1 MIGGRT
7 LLQVLGIYAAGSW
20 LVMQVVD
27 VLQEN
32 MGLPDWVFPF
42 ALVLLLIGL
51 PIILTT
57 AVVQKRLA
65 ASHGGGTRAAAPGDA
80 TSASATREISS
91 GPEPSS
97 EVRRLFTWKNALLGG
112 AAAFVLLAVVTGGF
126 MVMRS
131 RGIGPVGSLV
141 AKGMLEERAK
151 VVVAE
156 FASPD
161 ASLGAAAA
169 EALRIDLAQSP
180 VVDVVEPTTLT
191 DALQR
196 MERDPADPLSFEVA
210 REVALREGYPA
221 VIGGEIRAVGNGY
234 SLSARIVDATSGQ
247 TLASHRE
254 TAADAD
260 AIIPAID
267 RLSSKMRERIGESYT
282 DLRADEPLDQVTTAS
297 LDALE
302 KYSQAMAIFD
312 RGGDFE
318 LMNDLLEEAVAID
331 PGFAM
336 AWRKLGLTRDRP
348 SGRIE
353 AMEAALA
360 RSDRLTERERLLTEA
375 AYAERVK
382 RDFQVAITAY
392 ERLIERDPTD
402 TWALNNLGVV
412 YDQDLGQ
419 FDRAYE
425 YYRRA
430 VELDSSAVVHIR
442 NLARTA
448 INLGRFDEAE
458 SLLETAS
465 ARFPEDD
472 VVPGLWIDLAA
483 NRRDYDAVVEA
494 TERLRPLASD
504 PRVEMRRLAVLS
516 DVAMLRGRLAE
527 AERLAEESAR
537 AHERAGLPNP
547 RRAMLSGLVWA
558 DANVRRDREAAR
570 RRLEG
575 LLAAEPL
582 AADDPV
588 NRNYIGTALQ
598 WARLGDRARAEALL
612 AEFEREV
619 PAEYRADVENPNLAI
634 EGMLLIHEGRYEEAV
649 ETLKKREQRGCV
661 LCRYLPTAFAFDSLG
676 ARDSAIAYYEGYV
689 EANWDNRLG
698 WDDDTL
704 APTLERLGQLYDEA
718 GDAEKAALYFAQF
731 VELWADAD
739 PELQP
744 RVAAARGRLEEILR
758 QQG

>member
-27 VLQEN
+27 VLKEN

-57 AVVQKRLA
+57 AVVQKRIA
-65 ASHGGGTRAAAPGDA
+65 TGSTGAPAGS
-80 TSASATREISS
+80 SASAFAAATEPA
-91 GPEPSS
+91 GPEPSA
-97 EVRRLFTWKNALLGG
+97 EVRRLFTWKNALVGG

-161 ASLGAAAA
+161 ASLGAAAS

-191 DALQR
+191 DALRR
-196 MERDPADPLSFEVA
+196 MERDPAAPLTFDVA
-210 REVALREGYPA
+210 REVAVREGYPA
-221 VIGGEIRAVGNGY
+221 VIGGEIRTVGNGY
-234 SLSARIVDATSGQ
+234 SLSARIVDAASGQ

-254 TAADAD
+254 TASDAD

-302 KYSQAMAIFD
+302 KYSQAIAIFD
-312 RGGDFE
+312 RGGDTE

-353 AMEAALA
+353 AMEYALA

-375 AYAERVK
+375 AYAEWVK
-382 RDFQVAITAY
+382 RDFQAAITAY
-392 ERLIERDPTD
+392 ERLIEMDPTD

-419 FDRAYE
+419 YDRAYE

-430 VELDSSAVVHIR
+430 VELDSSAVVHTR

-458 SLLETAS
+458 SLLETATV
-465 ARFPEDD
+465 RFPEDD
-472 VVPGLWIDLAA
+472 DIPGLWIDLAA
-483 NRRDYDAVVEA
+483 NRRDYEGVIEA
-494 TERLRPLASD
+494 TERLRPLATD

-537 AHERAGLPNP
+537 AHERGGLPNP
-547 RRAMLSGLVWA
+547 RRSMLSGLVWS
-558 DANVRRDREAAR
+558 DVNVRRNPAAAR
-570 RRLEG
+570 RRLED

-582 AADDPV
+582 EADDPV
-588 NRNYIGTALQ
+588 NRNYIGTAMQ
-598 WARLGDRARAEALL
+598 FARLGDRARAQALL
-612 AEFEREV
+612 AEFEAEV
-619 PAEYRADVENPNLAI
+619 PAEYRANVENPYLTI
-634 EGMLLIHEGRYEEAV
+634 EGMLLIHDGKYEEAV
-649 ETLKKREQRGCV
+649 ETLKKREPRGCV
-661 LCRYLPTAFAFDSLG
+661 LCRYLPTAVAFDSLG

-689 EANWDNRLG
+689 EADWDNRLG

-718 GDAEKAALYFAQF
+718 GDAEKAALYYAQF
-731 VELWADAD
+731 VELWDGAA

-744 RVAAARGRLEEILR
+744 RVAAARARLEAILEER
-758 QQG
+758 G

>member
-20 LVMQVVD
+20 LVLQVVD
-27 VLQEN
+27 VLKEN

-42 ALVLLLIGL
+42 ALVLLLLGL

-57 AVVQKRLA
+57 AVVQKRIA
-65 ASHGGGTRAAAPGDA
+65 AENGGSAKQGPAGPSGAGASEPVA
-80 TSASATREISS
+80 TSGAEA
-91 GPEPSS
+91 
-97 EVRRLFTWKNALLGG
+97 EVRRLFTWKNALVGG
-112 AAAFVLLAVVTGGF
+112 TAAFVLLAVVTAGF
-126 MVMRS
+126 MFMRS

-141 AKGMLEERAK
+141 AKGMLEERAEI
-151 VVVAE
+151 VVAE

-180 VVDVVEPTTLT
+180 VVDVVEPASLT
-191 DALQR
+191 DALRR
-196 MERDPADPLSFEVA
+196 MQRDPAAPLTFEIA
-210 REVALREGYPA
+210 REVAVREGYPA
-221 VIGGEIRAVGNGY
+221 VIGGEIRSVGNGY
-234 SLSARIVDATSGQ
+234 SLSARIVDAASGE

-267 RLSSKMRERIGESYT
+267 RLSEKMRERIGESYT
-282 DLRADEPLDQVTTAS
+282 DLRADEPLDEVTTGS

-302 KYSQAMAIFD
+302 KYSQAIAIFD

-318 LMNDLLEEAVAID
+318 LMKDLLEEAVRID

-336 AWRKLGLTRDRP
+336 AWRKLGLTRDTQ

-353 AMEAALA
+353 ALERAYAS
-360 RSDRLTERERLLTEA
+360 RDRLTERERLLTEA
-375 AYAERVK
+375 AYHERVE
-382 RDFQVAITAY
+382 RDFQAAITAY
-392 ERLIERDPTD
+392 ERLIEKDPTD

-419 FDRAYE
+419 YDRAYG
-425 YYRRA
+425 YYERA
-430 VELDSSAVVHIR
+430 VQFDSTAVVHIR

-458 SLLETAS
+458 TLLETAS
-465 ARFPEDD
+465 TRFPEDD
-472 VVPGLWIDLAA
+472 VVAGLWVDLAA
-483 NRRDYDAVVEA
+483 NRRDYDAAVEA
-494 TERLRPLASD
+494 TERLRPLATD
-504 PRVEMRRLAVLS
+504 PRIEMSRLATLS
-516 DVAMLRGRLAE
+516 DLAMLHGRLAE
-527 AERLAEESAR
+527 AERLAGESAR

-547 RRAMLSGLVWA
+547 RRSMLSGLVWA
-558 DANVRRDREAAR
+558 DANVRRDPAAAR
-570 RRLEG
+570 RRLET

-582 AADDPV
+582 EADDPV
-588 NRNYIGTALQ
+588 NRNYIGTALL

-612 AEFEREV
+612 EEFEAEV
-619 PAEYRADVENPNLAI
+619 PAEYRTDVANPYLTI
-634 EGMLLIHEGRYEEAV
+634 EGLLLMREGRYEEAI
-649 ETLKKREQRGCV
+649 ETLRKREERGCV
-661 LCRYLPTAFAFDSLG
+661 LCRYLPTAVAFDSLG

-704 APTLERLGQLYDEA
+704 APTLERLGQLHDEA
-718 GDAEKAALYFAQF
+718 GDAETAALYYAQF
-731 VELWADAD
+731 VELWAGAD
-739 PELQP
+739 SELQP
-744 RVAAARGRLEEILR
+744 RVAEARARLEAILKER
-758 QQG
+758 G

>member
-7 LLQVLGIYAAGSW
+7 LLQILGIYAAGSW

-27 VLQEN
+27 LLTER

-57 AVVQKRLA
+57 AVVQKRIAA
-65 ASHGGGTRAAAPGDA
+65 ASAGPPEGRGGNDA
-80 TSASATREISS
+80 TGLPAAEATATA
-91 GPEPSS
+91 EPSP
-97 EVRRLFTWKNALLGG
+97 EVRRLFTWKNALVGG
-112 AAAFVLLAVVTGGF
+112 AAAFVLLALVTGGF

-131 RGIGPVGSLV
+131 QGIGPVGSLV

-156 FASPD
+156 FASPE

-191 DALQR
+191 DALRR
-196 MERDPADPLSFEVA
+196 MERDPADPLGFEVA
-210 REVALREGYPA
+210 REVAVREGYPA

-234 SLSARIVDATSGQ
+234 SLSARIVDAASGQ

-254 TAADAD
+254 TASDAD

-302 KYSQAMAIFD
+302 KYSQAIAIFD

-353 AMEAALA
+353 AMETALA

-375 AYAERVK
+375 AYAERVQ
-382 RDFQVAITAY
+382 RDFQTAITAY
-392 ERLIERDPTD
+392 ERLIEMDPTD

-430 VELDSSAVVHIR
+430 VELDSMVAVHLR

-458 SLLETAS
+458 SLLGTAS

-472 VVPGLWIDLAA
+472 VVAGLRIALAA
-483 NRRDYDAVVEA
+483 NRRDYDAAVEA

-504 PRVEMRRLAVLS
+504 PRIEMRRLAVLS
-516 DVAMLRGRLAE
+516 DLAMLRGRFAE

-537 AHERAGLPNP
+537 AHERAGMSNP
-547 RRAMLSGLVWA
+547 RRSMLTGLVWA
-558 DANVRRDREAAR
+558 EMNVRRDPTAAR

-588 NRNYIGTALQ
+588 NRNYLGTAMQ

-619 PAEYRADVENPNLAI
+619 PAEYRADVGNPYLTI
-634 EGMLLIHEGRYEEAV
+634 EGMLLIHDGKYEEAV
-649 ETLKKREQRGCV
+649 ETLRKREPRGCV
-661 LCRYLPTAFAFDSLG
+661 LCRYLPTAAAFDSLG

-704 APTLERLGQLYDEA
+704 APTLERLGQLHDEA
-718 GDAEKAALYFAQF
+718 GDEETAALYYAQF

-739 PELQP
+739 PDLQP
-744 RVAAARGRLEEILR
+744 RVAAARARLDAIQKER
-758 QQG
+758 G

>member
-20 LVMQVVD
+20 LVLQVVD
-27 VLQEN
+27 VLKEN

-57 AVVQKRLA
+57 AVVQKRI
-65 ASHGGGTRAAAPGDA
+65 AAAGAKPTTARDGESPASPAPG
-80 TSASATREISS
+80 TPT
-91 GPEPSS
+91 GPEPSA

-126 MVMRS
+126 MLMRS

-161 ASLGAAAA
+161 GSLGSAAS

-180 VVDVVEPTTLT
+180 VVDVVEPTVLT
-191 DALQR
+191 DALRR
-196 MERDPADPLSFEVA
+196 MERDPADPLTFEAA
-210 REVALREGYPA
+210 REVAVREGYPA
-221 VIGGEIRAVGNGY
+221 VIGGEIRAVGSGY
-234 SLSARIVDATSGQ
+234 SLSARIVDAASGQ

-312 RGGDFE
+312 RGGDPE
-318 LMNDLLEEAVAID
+318 LMNDLLEEAVTID

-348 SGRIE
+348 AGRIE
-353 AMEAALA
+353 AMEKALA
-360 RSDRLTERERLLTEA
+360 ESDRLTERERLLTEA

-382 RDFQVAITAY
+382 RDYQAAITAY
-392 ERLIERDPTD
+392 ERLIEMDPTD
-402 TWALNNLGVV
+402 TWALNNLGAV

-419 FDRAYE
+419 YDRAYE

-430 VELDSSAVVHIR
+430 VELDSSAVVHLR
-442 NLARTA
+442 NLARAA

-458 SLLETAS
+458 ALLETGS
-465 ARFPEDD
+465 ARFPEDE
-472 VVPGLWIDLAA
+472 VIRGLWIDLAA

-504 PRVEMRRLAVLS
+504 PRVEMVRLAVLS

-537 AHERAGLPNP
+537 AHERSGLPNS
-547 RRAMLSGLVWA
+547 RRSMLSGLVWA
-558 DANVRRDREAAR
+558 DANVRRDPAAAR
-570 RRLEG
+570 DRLEG

-582 AADDPV
+582 EADDPV
-588 NRNYIGTALQ
+588 NRNYIGTAMQ

-612 AEFEREV
+612 AEFEAEV
-619 PAEYRADVENPNLAI
+619 PEEYRADVENPYLTI
-634 EGMLLIHEGRYEEAV
+634 EGMLLIDEGRFEEAI
-649 ETLKKREQRGCV
+649 ETLNRREPRGCV
-661 LCRYLPTAFAFDSLG
+661 LCRYLPTAVAFDSLG

-689 EANWDNRLG
+689 EADWDNRLS

-704 APTLERLGQLYDEA
+704 APTLERLGQLWDEA
-718 GDAEKAALYFAQF
+718 GDAERAALYYAQF
-731 VELWADAD
+731 VELWSDAD

-744 RVAAARGRLEEILR
+744 RVRAARARLEAILEER
-758 QQG
+758 G